1 MGTNI
6 IGSITV
12 HFSNKMKKILV
23 IFLLISFPTQAQFIA
38 KDKQLHAAAGFVIS
52 SGTYAIVKHTTGSKK
67 KAILWSLI
75 TSTSAGIVKEIYDTQ
90 NEGTPEF
97 GDALAT
103 TAGGALGT
111 LTFYI
116 ILDKKRVR
124 KQPDLPEESTF
135 QPF

>member
-1 MGTNI
+1 
-6 IGSITV
+6 
-12 HFSNKMKKILV
+12 MKKILV
-23 IFLLISFPTQAQFIA
+23 IFLLISFTTQAQFIA

-52 SGTYAIVKHTTGSKK
+52 SGTYTIVKHKTGSKK

-75 TSTSAGIVKEIYDTQ
+75 TSTTAGILKEVYDTQ
-90 NEGTPEF
+90 TDGTPEF

-116 ILDKKRVR
+116 ILDKKRNR
-124 KQPDLPEESTF
+124 KPFNLPEEEVF
-135 QPF
+135 QGFNYYSR